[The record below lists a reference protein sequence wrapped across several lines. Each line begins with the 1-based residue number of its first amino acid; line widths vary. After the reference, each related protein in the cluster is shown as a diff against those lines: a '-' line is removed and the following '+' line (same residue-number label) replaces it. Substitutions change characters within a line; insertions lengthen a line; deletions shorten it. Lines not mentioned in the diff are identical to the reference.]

1 MRLPHPTPTHI
12 IPSMLN
18 SNQSPALQHARYAV
32 DVASDKL
39 ASDIL
44 MLDISKVSDFA
55 DYFVIMSV
63 ESARQMRALAQD
75 LERALEDAGCPRH
88 HREGS
93 PESGWML
100 IDCGD
105 LVIHI
110 FGVEEREFY
119 NLEAVWDEAAELV
132 RIQ

>member
-1 MRLPHPTPTHI
+1 
-12 IPSMLN
+12 MLQTD
-18 SNQSPALQHARYAV
+18 QSPALHHARYAV
-32 DVASDKL
+32 DFASDKL

-44 MLDISKVSDFA
+44 MLDIGKVSDFA

-63 ESARQMRALAQD
+63 ESARQMRALAED
-75 LERALEDAGCPRH
+75 LEHALEEIGCYRR